1 MCSKQL
7 LKRPVAASETCCV
20 YKTHHMPQINFNICV
35 SLYVCATLNVF
46 AYAYTICFGT
56 WICLCVLLWVH
67 SCESACICSWQSPSS
82 MGLCVLC
89 VTASG
94 NAWVDV
100 CQWTPL
106 GFKRS
111 PSFPCSP
118 SLVEAGWGKLSHEAS
133 ARAKGSPQ
141 QIKMQFSAPPC
152 TEARDSL
159 HVMDSP
165 RFLYST
171 GPLCYSS
178 LTVSSAF
185 MLPIFLCSILT
196 SQLMGPIQ

>member
-1 MCSKQL
+1 M
-7 LKRPVAASETCCV
+7 
-20 YKTHHMPQINFNICV
+20 N
-35 SLYVCATLNVF
+35 VCATLNVF
-46 AYAYTICFGT
+46 AYAYTMFRYLDLFVCIALGT
-56 WICLCVLLWVH
+56 QLWVCMYMQLTVTLKH
-67 SCESACICSWQSPSS
+67 GFVCSLCDCEWKCVGGCLSVDPS
-82 MGLCVLC
+82 
-89 VTASG
+89 
-94 NAWVDV
+94 
-100 CQWTPL
+100 

-165 RFLYST
+165 HFLYCT